1 LLTNVLK
8 DQKIKSISTLMPDVE
23 LLILSQVELDG
34 SDPARTSYIVTQLED
49 WRETINLIGK
59 NRTSAENPKDDICKS
74 LSKAEERRDESHDR
88 VNEAV

>member
-1 LLTNVLK
+1 
-8 DQKIKSISTLMPDVE
+8 MPDVE

-34 SDPARTSYIVTQLED
+34 SDPARTSYIVTQLEE

-59 NRTSAENPKDDICKS
+59 NRTSAENPKDDICNS